1 MMGMSKGISSQLA
14 KTYIRKYSS
23 SSKELNK
30 NIKPNKNYSRNNSS
44 NIKKENIEL
53 IEVKSQANS
62 EDIYNSSSKNTL
74 RLFDINKLDNETSIN
89 NSNKNLIKSMN
100 QPLLYDTNLQIKNGN
115 EQNNILNS
123 NIRYIIEKYDENC
136 IDDSK
141 IEYIECLLEEQ
152 NKNFFY
158 FLLSIITLGIFAL
171 ILEIYPLLKVK
182 FSYLRTKIY
191 NASHFFIKCHDGKY
205 YIKKA
210 YEIKLPRL
218 NNNNLANLT
227 KLPVLSTQTKFFEFK
242 LHKYVFNP
250 EKNNFNSVT
259 FKISPNTNYEVISR
273 KMIGGL
279 SDEEINYQK
288 IFIYKNKFINN
299 VTSIKDMFE
308 VEFSNPFY
316 LVQLFCIIAFIIL
329 EYTLYCKILIISTII
344 ILIFTLY
351 ETQSHIY
358 FVNKL
363 VSYSVDV
370 NVRRKMKT
378 TNLNSD
384 NLVPGDIVILPE
396 NDFILPCDLLLMTGT
411 CIMNESFLSGESNPV
426 FKSHIPRNG
435 DKFNKN
441 DTKYILYSGTKIL
454 QSKNEAVGL
463 VIGVGFDTEK
473 GKLIR
478 NILFCEDKRELD
490 RKNKERLKIILYLLI
505 ICFIG
510 MLLPLKK
517 IIFSLEL
524 PKQKVLVLYL
534 ELITNLLPSAITISI
549 AIGIYVSFIR
559 LKKQEISCL
568 DRNKIDIAGN
578 VNTICFDK
586 TGTLTEDHVETYG
599 CRTVNCSKKVI
610 TFSKFIDDLEEM
622 SQKALDYYMD
632 DNMPKNKKEIL
643 EEVEGLK
650 YNLNGNNN
658 NTNNSNTNNNTT
670 NNTNNHTNNNNTNNT
685 NNTNNNNTNNNTNN
699 TNNNNNNFLK
709 LGQTHQQKNMRL
721 KLYFIEALATCNS
734 LTKINGNIIGET
746 IDLEMMKST
755 GWTFEENQGNLI
767 LGYYRPNEEMLKK
780 YSFKDNAQE
789 NNKSDEELANVS
801 SIYQLDL
808 VKRFDFV
815 SKFQRMSVLVKNR
828 KEDYFKVYCKGSA
841 EKIRDLCKP
850 ESIPSNYNRILNS
863 YSNQGL
869 RVFALAFKLL
879 KMHFLQSE
887 KLSRESVEHDLIF
900 LGFFIVKNKLRPR
913 TKRTI
918 DILTD
923 VEIST
928 LMSTG
933 DNVFTAASV
942 AKECHIVPDDQII
955 YHINVTPI
963 SGSQMYEL
971 TCNELIVDS
980 IEDDEDEEEEE
991 ESISEYTYQRK
1002 LTYRDITKLEV
1013 ESVSEDD
1020 LESESFSYE
1029 EENDVHRIFKT
1040 QKEIQLKSLKIP
1052 ENKIKE
1058 MKSNSCFAITGSTF
1072 KILYDLSQRYLTEI
1086 NDENKEYHDIF
1097 IKIISNT
1104 LVFARMQPEHKTLLI
1119 QCLKKQNKIVAMCGD
1134 GVNDVG
1140 ALRSADVGISLGADE
1155 SSASAHFMS
1164 TGQDIKCLLKLL
1176 CEGKACVSNF
1186 LACYK
1191 FMLVLCLIKFITCN
1205 FLFQINSILTN
1216 NQTILVDLLIIL
1228 PNSALISLTKPSTV
1242 LSEQRPLYVKANQIC
1257 ITLISHGAVMLV
1269 FQIIIYGL
1277 MINQNWYHKHD
1288 YYLNIFNEL
1297 KNNSTI
1303 NQTEV
1308 NNNNKAEERNA
1319 YDELKIPC
1327 CDNTIL
1333 FEYYYLQ
1340 CIITIIIFSL
1350 YTPFKKDLSE
1360 NKYLIF
1366 YLVGNALF
1374 AIYIIFINNSILYNF
1389 FGLIDIES
1397 QNFKFTLL
1405 VVAILNFFVSLYT
1418 EKNLLKYEEEKNE
1431 ETEVSI
1437 PNNNISKT

>member
-1 MMGMSKGISSQLA
+1 MIRIPKNLGSQMAQSYL
-14 KTYIRKYSS
+14 RKHSL

-30 NIKPNKNYSRNNSS
+30 TADNFKINSRNNS
-44 NIKKENIEL
+44 IIDKKENIEL

-62 EDIYNSSSKNTL
+62 DDNYSIRNSF
-74 RLFDINKLDNETSIN
+74 RLLDLNKTDNESFQS
-89 NSNKNLIKSMN
+89 NSNKNLKLPIS
-100 QPLLYDTNLQIKNGN
+100 QPLLYDIKN
-115 EQNNILNS
+115 NNNNNQYN
-123 NIRYIIEKYDENC
+123 NIRYIVDKYDENC
-136 IDDSK
+136 IVDSK

-158 FLLSIITLGIFAL
+158 FLLSIVTLGIFAL
-171 ILEIYPLLKVK
+171 FLEIYPLLKVK
-182 FSYLRTKIY
+182 FSYLRVNIF
-191 NASHFFIKCHDGKY
+191 NASHFFIKCYDGKY

-218 NNNNLANLT
+218 NNNNLINLT
-227 KLPVLSTQTKFFEFK
+227 KLPVISTHTKFFEFK

-250 EKNNFNSVT
+250 EKNNFVSVT
-259 FKISPNTNYEVISR
+259 FKISNNANYEIISR

-288 IFIYKNKFINN
+288 IYIYKNKFINN
-299 VTSIKDMFE
+299 ITSIKDIFDA
-308 VEFSNPFY
+308 EFSNPFY

-329 EYTLYCKILIISTII
+329 EYTLYCKILIFSTII
-344 ILIFTLY
+344 ILLFTLY

-363 VSYSVDV
+363 VDYSVNV
-370 NVRRKMKT
+370 NVRRKMKLI
-378 TNLNSD
+378 NMNSD
-384 NLVPGDIVILPE
+384 NLVPGDILILPE
-396 NDFILPCDLLLMTGT
+396 NDFILPCDVLLMTGA

-426 FKSHIPRNG
+426 FKSHIPKNG

-441 DTKYILYSGTKIL
+441 DQKYILYSGTKLL
-454 QSKNEAVGL
+454 QSKNEALGL

-478 NILFCEDKRELD
+478 NILFCEDKRELA
-490 RKNKERLKIILYLLI
+490 RKNKERLKIIVYLLI

-517 IIFSLEL
+517 IIFTLNIF
-524 PKQKVLVLYL
+524 KQNKLLLYL
-534 ELITNLLPSAITISI
+534 QLVTNLLPSAITISI
-549 AIGIYVSFIR
+549 SIGIYVSFIR
-559 LKKQEISCL
+559 LKHQEISCL

-599 CRTVNCSKKVI
+599 CRTVNFSKKMI
-610 TFSKFIDDLEEM
+610 SFGNFIDDVEEM
-622 SQKALDYYMD
+622 SQKTLEFYM
-632 DNMPKNKKEIL
+632 NNNLPNNKKQFTED
-643 EEVEGLK
+643 VEGLK
-650 YNLNGNNN
+650 NNINGNIGNKYNN
-658 NTNNSNTNNNTT
+658 L
-670 NNTNNHTNNNNTNNT
+670 
-685 NNTNNNNTNNNTNN
+685 
-699 TNNNNNNFLK
+699 FLK

-755 GWTFEENQGNLI
+755 GWTFEEVQGGFT
-767 LGYYRPNEEMLKK
+767 LGHYRPNEEKLKK
-780 YSFKDNAQE
+780 YSFKDNIS
-789 NNKSDEELANVS
+789 NNKSDEELSTIN

-808 VKRFDFV
+808 IKRFDFV
-815 SKFQRMSVLVKNR
+815 SKLQRMSVLVKNS

-841 EKIRDLCKP
+841 EKIRELCKP
-850 ESIPSNYNRILNS
+850 ESIPSNYNRVMNS

-869 RVFALAFKLL
+869 RVFALSFKLL
-879 KMHFLQSE
+879 KMHYLQSE

-923 VEIST
+923 VEITT

-963 SGSQMYEL
+963 SGSQIYEL
-971 TCNELIVDS
+971 TFNELIVDS
-980 IEDDEDEEEEE
+980 IEDDENEEEEE
-991 ESISEYTYQRK
+991 ESESEFTNLRRI
-1002 LTYRDITKLEV
+1002 TNRDISKLEV

-1072 KILYDLSQRYLTEI
+1072 KILYDLSQRYLKEV

-1140 ALRSADVGISLGADE
+1140 ALRSADVGISLGADQ

-1191 FMLVLCLIKFITCN
+1191 FMLVLCLIKFISCI

-1216 NQTILVDLLIIL
+1216 NQTILVDLFIIL
-1228 PNSALISLTKPSTV
+1228 PNSVLISLTKPSTV

-1257 ITLISHGAVMLV
+1257 ITLVSHGAIMLI
-1269 FQIIIYGL
+1269 FQIIVYGL
-1277 MINQNWYHKHD
+1277 MINQNWYHNHD
-1288 YYLNIFNEL
+1288 YYLNIYISS
-1297 KNNSTI
+1297 KNNG
-1303 NQTEV
+1303 NQTEF
-1308 NNNNKAEERNA
+1308 NDNIKKEERNI
-1319 YDELKIPC
+1319 YEELKIPC
-1327 CDNTIL
+1327 LDNTIL
-1333 FEYYYLQ
+1333 FAYYYLQ

-1366 YLVGNALF
+1366 YLVVNALF
-1374 AIYIIFINNSILYNF
+1374 AIYIIFIHNSYIYDF
-1389 FGLIDIES
+1389 FGLIDIEN

-1405 VVAILNFFVSLYT
+1405 VVAIINFFVSIYT
-1418 EKNLLKYEEEKNE
+1418 EKNLLKYEEEKNDE
-1431 ETEVSI
+1431 NFVNIQNNSI
-1437 PNNNISKT
+1437 RIQS

>member
-14 KTYIRKYSS
+14 KTYIRKYSA

-30 NIKPNKNYSRNNSS
+30 NIKPNINNSRNNSIS
-44 NIKKENIEL
+44 FKKDNIEL

-62 EDIYNSSSKNTL
+62 EDNYNYTSKNAL
-74 RLFDINKLDNETSIN
+74 RLLDINKLDNENSLN
-89 NSNKNLIKSMN
+89 NSNKNLIKQMN
-100 QPLLYDTNLQIKNGN
+100 QPLLYDTTIQINNGN
-115 EQNNILNS
+115 EQNDKNS

-171 ILEIYPLLKVK
+171 ILEIYPILKVK
-182 FSYLRTKIY
+182 FSYLRTRIY

-259 FKISPNTNYEVISR
+259 FKISPYTNYEVISR

-378 TNLNSD
+378 INLNSD

-426 FKSHIPRNG
+426 FKSHIPKNG

-478 NILFCEDKRELD
+478 NILFCEDKRELA
-490 RKNKERLKIILYLLI
+490 RKNKERLKIIIYLLI

-510 MLLPLKK
+510 IFLPLKK
-517 IIFSLEL
+517 IFSLKL
-524 PKQKVLVLYL
+524 PKQKILLLYL

-610 TFSKFIDDLEEM
+610 TFGIFIDDLEEM
-622 SQKALDYYMD
+622 SQKTLDYYM
-632 DNMPKNKKEIL
+632 NNNTSKNKKEFV

-658 NTNNSNTNNNTT
+658 N
-670 NNTNNHTNNNNTNNT
+670 
-685 NNTNNNNTNNNTNN
+685 
-699 TNNNNNNFLK
+699 NNNNNNNYFLK

-755 GWTFEENQGNLI
+755 GWTFEEHQGDLV

-780 YSFKDNAQE
+780 YSFKNKAQE
-789 NNKSDEELANVS
+789 NNKSDEELTNDNSV
-801 SIYQLDL
+801 YQLDL
-808 VKRFDFV
+808 VKRFDFI
-815 SKFQRMSVLVKNR
+815 SKLQRMSVLVKNR
-828 KEDYFKVYCKGSA
+828 KEDYFKVYCKGSP

-850 ESIPSNYNRILNS
+850 ESIPSNYNRVLNS

-869 RVFALAFKLL
+869 RVFALSFKLL

-928 LMSTG
+928 LISTG
-933 DNVFTAASV
+933 DNIFTAASV

-955 YHINVTPI
+955 YQINVTPI
-963 SGSQMYEL
+963 SGSQIYEL

-980 IEDDEDEEEEE
+980 IEDDENEEEEE
-991 ESISEYTYQRK
+991 ESISEFTYQRK
-1002 LTYRDITKLEV
+1002 LSYRDITKLEV

-1072 KILYDLSQRYLTEI
+1072 KILYDLSQRYLKEI

-1191 FMLVLCLIKFITCN
+1191 FMLVLCLIKFISCN

-1257 ITLISHGAVMLV
+1257 ITLISHGVVMLV
-1269 FQIIIYGL
+1269 FQIIVYGL

-1297 KNNSTI
+1297 NNNSTI

-1308 NNNNKAEERNA
+1308 NNNNQTEERNA

-1374 AIYIIFINNSILYNF
+1374 AIYIIFINNSIIYNF

-1418 EKNLLKYEEEKNE
+1418 EKTLLKYEEEKNE

-1437 PNNNISKT
+1437 PNNNMSKT

>member
-1 MMGMSKGISSQLA
+1 MMRLSKSLGSQMA
-14 KTYIRKYSS
+14 KSYLRKHSL
-23 SSKELNK
+23 SSKELHK
-30 NIKPNKNYSRNNSS
+30 NNIPNFSSSRNNSINS
-44 NIKKENIEL
+44 IINKKEKDNIEMV
-53 IEVKSQANS
+53 EVKSQANS
-62 EDIYNSSSKNTL
+62 DDNYTRSVSTKFL
-74 RLFDINKLDNETSIN
+74 DLNKLDSENSTN
-89 NSNKNLIKSMN
+89 NSNNNLIKPIT
-100 QPLLYDTNLQIKNGN
+100 QPLLYETSLQVINSNNKDDN
-115 EQNNILNS
+115 ENS

-141 IEYIECLLEEQ
+141 IEYVECLLEEQ

-158 FLLSIITLGIFAL
+158 FSLSIVTLGIFAL
-171 ILEIYPLLKVK
+171 ILEIYPLLKAK
-182 FSYLRTKIY
+182 FSYLRTNIY
-191 NASHFFIKCHDGKY
+191 NASHFFIKCFDGKY

-218 NNNNLANLT
+218 NNNNLTNLT
-227 KLPVLSTQTKFFEFK
+227 KLPVISTRTKFFEFK
-242 LHKYVFNP
+242 LHKYAFNP
-250 EKNNFNSVT
+250 DKNKFVSIT
-259 FKISPNTNYEVISR
+259 FKISSNTNYEVISR

-279 SDEEINYQK
+279 SEEEIRYQK
-288 IFIYKNKFINN
+288 IYIYKNKFINN

-308 VEFSNPFY
+308 IEFSNPFY

-329 EYTLYCKILIISTII
+329 EYTLYCEILIFSTII
-344 ILIFTLY
+344 ILLFTLY

-370 NVRRKMKT
+370 NVRRKVKT
-378 TNLNSD
+378 SVMNSD
-384 NLVPGDIVILPE
+384 NLVPGDILILPE
-396 NDFILPCDLLLMTGT
+396 NDFILPCDVLLMTGT

-426 FKSHIPRNG
+426 FKSHIPKNG

-441 DTKYILYSGTKIL
+441 DQKYILYSGTKIL

-478 NILFCEDKRELD
+478 NLLFCEDKRELA

-505 ICFIG
+505 ICCIG
-510 MLLPLKK
+510 MLFPLRKLFT
-517 IIFSLEL
+517 IDL
-524 PKQKVLVLYL
+524 PKQKILVLVLS
-534 ELITNLLPSAITISI
+534 LITNLLPSAITISM

-559 LKKQEISCL
+559 LKNQEISCL

-578 VNTICFDK
+578 VDTICFDK
-586 TGTLTEDHVETYG
+586 TGTLTEDHLETYG
-599 CRTVNCSKKVI
+599 CRTVNYSKKGLGFGNFV
-610 TFSKFIDDLEEM
+610 DDLEEM
-622 SQKALDYYMD
+622 SQKTLDFYM
-632 DNMPKNKKEIL
+632 NENNSTKNKKQIL
-643 EEVEGLK
+643 EDIDGLK
-650 YNLNGNNN
+650 NNYNG
-658 NTNNSNTNNNTT
+658 
-670 NNTNNHTNNNNTNNT
+670 
-685 NNTNNNNTNNNTNN
+685 
-699 TNNNNNNFLK
+699 TNNNNNYFLQ
-709 LGQTHQQKNMRL
+709 LGQTHQQKNMKL

-734 LTKINGNIIGET
+734 LTKINGNLIGET
-746 IDLEMMKST
+746 IDLEMMTST
-755 GWTFEENQGNLI
+755 GWIFEECQGAFT
-767 LGYYRPNEEMLKK
+767 LGYYRPNEELLKK
-780 YSFKDNAQE
+780 YSFKKEGNQG
-789 NNKSDEELANVS
+789 NNKSDEELELS
-801 SIYQLDL
+801 TLESPYQLDL
-808 VKRFDFV
+808 IKRFDFV
-815 SKFQRMSVLVKNR
+815 SKLQRMSVLVKNS
-828 KEDYFKVYCKGSA
+828 KENYFKVYCKGSA
-841 EKIRDLCKP
+841 EKMRELCRP
-850 ESIPSNYNRILNS
+850 ETLPSNYNRIMNS

-869 RVFALAFKLL
+869 RVFAISFKLL
-879 KMHFLQSE
+879 KMHYLQSE

-913 TKRTI
+913 TKKTI

-971 TCNELIVDS
+971 TCNELIVDA
-980 IEDDEDEEEEE
+980 IEDDEEEEE
-991 ESISEYTYQRK
+991 EESENEFTYLRK
-1002 LTYRDITKLEV
+1002 ITNRDISKLEV
-1013 ESVSEDD
+1013 ENVCEDD
-1020 LESESFSYE
+1020 LESESYSYE

-1072 KILYDLSQRYLTEI
+1072 KILYDLSQRYLIEI

-1134 GVNDVG
+1134 GANDVG
-1140 ALRSADVGISLGADE
+1140 ALRSADVGISLGADQ

-1191 FMLVLCLIKFITCN
+1191 FMLVLCLIKFISSN

-1216 NQTILVDLLIIL
+1216 NQTILVDLLIML
-1228 PNSALISLTKPSTV
+1228 PNTILISLTAPSTV

-1257 ITLISHGAVMLV
+1257 ITLISHGLIMLI
-1269 FQIIIYGL
+1269 FQIIVYGF

-1288 YYLNIFNEL
+1288 YYLDLFNGL
-1297 KNNSTI
+1297 QKSSTGNNTDIKNNI
-1303 NQTEV
+1303 NLG
-1308 NNNNKAEERNA
+1308 EERNI
-1319 YDELKIPC
+1319 YEELKIPC

-1333 FEYYYLQ
+1333 FIYYYLQ
-1340 CIITIIIFSL
+1340 SIITIIIFSL

-1360 NKYLIF
+1360 NKYHIF
-1366 YLVGNALF
+1366 YLIANASF
-1374 AIYIIFINNSILYNF
+1374 AIYIIFVNNPIIYNF
-1389 FGLIDIES
+1389 FGLIEIES
-1397 QNFKFTLL
+1397 PNFKFALL
-1405 VVAILNFFVSLYT
+1405 VISVINFFVSLYM
-1418 EKNLLKYEEEKNE
+1418 EKILLKYEEEKNDENE
-1431 ETEVSI
+1431 ESV
-1437 PNNNISKT
+1437 PNKL

>member
-1 MMGMSKGISSQLA
+1 MMRLSKSLGSQMA
-14 KTYIRKYSS
+14 KSYLRKHSL
-23 SSKELNK
+23 SSKELHK
-30 NIKPNKNYSRNNSS
+30 NNIPNLSSSRNNSIYS
-44 NIKKENIEL
+44 IINKKEKDNIEMV
-53 IEVKSQANS
+53 EVKSQANS
-62 EDIYNSSSKNTL
+62 DDNYTRSVSTKL
-74 RLFDINKLDNETSIN
+74 LDLNKLDSENSTN
-89 NSNKNLIKSMN
+89 NSNNNLIKPIT
-100 QPLLYDTNLQIKNGN
+100 QPLLYETSLQVINSNNKDDNG
-115 EQNNILNS
+115 NS

-141 IEYIECLLEEQ
+141 IEYVECLLEEQ

-158 FLLSIITLGIFAL
+158 FSLSIVTLGIFAL
-171 ILEIYPLLKVK
+171 ILEIYPLLKAK
-182 FSYLRTKIY
+182 FSYLRTNIY
-191 NASHFFIKCHDGKY
+191 NASHFFIKCFDGKY

-218 NNNNLANLT
+218 NNNNLTNLT
-227 KLPVLSTQTKFFEFK
+227 KLPVISKRTKFFEFK
-242 LHKYVFNP
+242 LHKYAFNP
-250 EKNNFNSVT
+250 DKNKFVSIT
-259 FKISPNTNYEVISR
+259 FKISSNTNYEVISR

-279 SDEEINYQK
+279 SEEEIRYQK
-288 IFIYKNKFINN
+288 IYIYKNTFINN

-308 VEFSNPFY
+308 IEFSNPFY

-329 EYTLYCKILIISTII
+329 EYTLYCEILIFSTII
-344 ILIFTLY
+344 ILLFTLY

-370 NVRRKMKT
+370 NVRRKVKT
-378 TNLNSD
+378 SVMNSD
-384 NLVPGDIVILPE
+384 NLVPGDILILPE
-396 NDFILPCDLLLMTGT
+396 NDFILPCDVLLMTGT

-426 FKSHIPRNG
+426 FKSHIPKNG

-441 DTKYILYSGTKIL
+441 DQKYILYAGTKIL

-478 NILFCEDKRELD
+478 NLLFCEDKRELA

-505 ICFIG
+505 ICCIG
-510 MLLPLKK
+510 MLFPLRKLFT
-517 IIFSLEL
+517 IDL
-524 PKQKVLVLYL
+524 PKQKILVLVLS
-534 ELITNLLPSAITISI
+534 LITNLLPSAITISM

-559 LKKQEISCL
+559 LKNQEISCL

-578 VNTICFDK
+578 VDTICFDK
-586 TGTLTEDHVETYG
+586 TGTLTEDHLETYG
-599 CRTVNCSKKVI
+599 CRTVNYSKKGLGFGNFV
-610 TFSKFIDDLEEM
+610 DDLEEM
-622 SQKALDYYMD
+622 SQKTLDFYM
-632 DNMPKNKKEIL
+632 NENNSTKNKKQIL
-643 EEVEGLK
+643 EDIDGLK
-650 YNLNGNNN
+650 NNYNG
-658 NTNNSNTNNNTT
+658 
-670 NNTNNHTNNNNTNNT
+670 
-685 NNTNNNNTNNNTNN
+685 
-699 TNNNNNNFLK
+699 TNNNNNNLFLQ
-709 LGQTHQQKNMRL
+709 LGQTHQQKNMKL

-734 LTKINGNIIGET
+734 LTKINGNLIGET
-746 IDLEMMKST
+746 IDLEMMTST
-755 GWTFEENQGNLI
+755 GWIFEECQGAFT
-767 LGYYRPNEEMLKK
+767 LGYYRPNEELLKK
-780 YSFKDNAQE
+780 YSFKKEGNQG
-789 NNKSDEELANVS
+789 NNKSDEELELS
-801 SIYQLDL
+801 TLESPYQLDL
-808 VKRFDFV
+808 IKRFDFV
-815 SKFQRMSVLVKNR
+815 SKLQRMSVLVKNS
-828 KEDYFKVYCKGSA
+828 KENYFKVYCKGSA
-841 EKIRDLCKP
+841 EKIRELCRP
-850 ESIPSNYNRILNS
+850 ETLPSNYNRIMNS

-869 RVFALAFKLL
+869 RVFAISFKLL
-879 KMHFLQSE
+879 KMHYLQSE

-913 TKRTI
+913 TKKTI

-971 TCNELIVDS
+971 TCNELIVDA
-980 IEDDEDEEEEE
+980 IEDDEEEEE
-991 ESISEYTYQRK
+991 EESENEFTYLRKISN
-1002 LTYRDITKLEV
+1002 RDISKLEV

-1020 LESESFSYE
+1020 LESESYSYE

-1072 KILYDLSQRYLTEI
+1072 KILYDLSQRYLIEI

-1134 GVNDVG
+1134 GANDVG
-1140 ALRSADVGISLGADE
+1140 ALRSADVGISLGADQ

-1191 FMLVLCLIKFITCN
+1191 FMLVLCLIKFISSN

-1216 NQTILVDLLIIL
+1216 NQTILVDLLIML
-1228 PNSALISLTKPSTV
+1228 PNTILISLTAPSTV

-1257 ITLISHGAVMLV
+1257 ITLISHGLIMLI
-1269 FQIIIYGL
+1269 FQIIVYGF

-1288 YYLNIFNEL
+1288 YYLDLFNGL
-1297 KNNSTI
+1297 QKSSTGNNTDIKNNI
-1303 NQTEV
+1303 NLG
-1308 NNNNKAEERNA
+1308 EERNI
-1319 YDELKIPC
+1319 YEELKIPC

-1333 FEYYYLQ
+1333 FIYYYLQ

-1360 NKYLIF
+1360 NKYHIF
-1366 YLVGNALF
+1366 YLIANALF
-1374 AIYIIFINNSILYNF
+1374 AIYIIFVNNPIIYNF
-1389 FGLIDIES
+1389 FGLIEIES
-1397 QNFKFTLL
+1397 PNFKFALL
-1405 VVAILNFFVSLYT
+1405 VISVINFFVSLYM
-1418 EKNLLKYEEEKNE
+1418 EKILLKYEEEKNDENE
-1431 ETEVSI
+1431 ESV
-1437 PNNNISKT
+1437 PNKL

>member
-1 MMGMSKGISSQLA
+1 MMRMSKNLGSQMA
-14 KTYIRKYSS
+14 QSYIRKHSS
-23 SSKELNK
+23 SSKDLNK
-30 NIKPNKNYSRNNSS
+30 MNDKFQINSRNNSL
-44 NIKKENIEL
+44 IDKKENIEL

-62 EDIYNSSSKNTL
+62 EDNNYYSARNSMKL
-74 RLFDINKLDNETSIN
+74 LDISRFEIESTNS
-89 NSNKNLIKSMN
+89 NSNKNLKQIS
-100 QPLLYDTNLQIKNGN
+100 QPLLSEMKNTNY
-115 EQNNILNS
+115 QNNNLNS
-123 NIRYIIEKYDENC
+123 NMKYIVDKYDENC

-171 ILEIYPLLKVK
+171 FLEIYPLLKVK
-182 FSYLRTKIY
+182 FSYLRVSIY
-191 NASHFFIKCHDGKY
+191 NASHFFVKCYDGKY

-218 NNNNLANLT
+218 TNNNLANLT
-227 KLPVLSTQTKFFEFK
+227 KLPVLCTQTKFFEFK

-250 EKNNFNSVT
+250 EKNNFSSVT
-259 FKISPNTNYEVISR
+259 FKISNNANYEVISR

-279 SDEEINYQK
+279 SEEEINYQK
-288 IFIYKNKFINN
+288 IYIYKNKFINN
-299 VTSIKDMFE
+299 ITSIKDIFDS
-308 VEFSNPFY
+308 EFSNPFY
-316 LVQLFCIIAFIIL
+316 LVQFFCIIAFIIL

-344 ILIFTLY
+344 ILLFTIY

-363 VSYSVDV
+363 VAYSVNV

-378 TNLNSD
+378 INMNSD
-384 NLVPGDIVILPE
+384 NLVPGDILILPE
-396 NDFILPCDLLLMTGT
+396 NDFILPCDVLLMTGT

-426 FKSHIPRNG
+426 FKSHIPKNG

-441 DTKYILYSGTKIL
+441 DQKYILYSGTKIL
-454 QSKNEAVGL
+454 QAKNDALGL

-478 NILFCEDKRELD
+478 NILFCEDKRELAI
-490 RKNKERLKIILYLLI
+490 KNKERLKIIIYLLI
-505 ICFIG
+505 ICSVGI
-510 MLLPLKK
+510 LVPLKK
-517 IIFSLEL
+517 IFILKLSS
-524 PKQKVLVLYL
+524 QKILLLYL
-534 ELITNLLPSAITISI
+534 KLITNLLPSAITISI
-549 AIGIYVSFIR
+549 SIGIYVSFIR
-559 LKKQEISCL
+559 LKHQEISCL

-599 CRTVNCSKKVI
+599 CRIVNCSKKVI
-610 TFSKFIDDLEEM
+610 TFGNFIDDLEEM
-622 SQKALDYYMD
+622 SQKTLEFYM
-632 DNMPKNKKEIL
+632 NNNFPKNKKKL
-643 EEVEGLK
+643 DEELEGLK
-650 YNLNGNNN
+650 HNFNG
-658 NTNNSNTNNNTT
+658 
-670 NNTNNHTNNNNTNNT
+670 
-685 NNTNNNNTNNNTNN
+685 
-699 TNNNNNNFLK
+699 NNNNNFLK
-709 LGQTHQQKNMRL
+709 LGQTHLQKNMRL

-755 GWTFEENQGNLI
+755 GWTFEECQGGFT
-767 LGYYRPNEEMLKK
+767 LGNYRPNEELLKK
-780 YSFKDNAQE
+780 YSFKE
-789 NNKSDEELANVS
+789 NNNSNEKSDDDLSTIN

-808 VKRFDFV
+808 IKRFDFV
-815 SKFQRMSVLVKNR
+815 SKLQRMSVLVKNA

-841 EKIRDLCKP
+841 EKIKELCKP
-850 ESIPSNYNRILNS
+850 ETIPSNYNRVMNS

-869 RVFALAFKLL
+869 RVFALSFKLL
-879 KMHFLQSE
+879 KMHYLQSE

-923 VEIST
+923 VEIPT
-928 LMSTG
+928 LISTG

-963 SGSQMYEL
+963 SGSEIYEL

-991 ESISEYTYQRK
+991 ESENEFTYLRK
-1002 LTYRDITKLEV
+1002 ITNRDISKLEV
-1013 ESVSEDD
+1013 ESVDEDY
-1020 LESESFSYE
+1020 LESESYSYE
-1029 EENDVHRIFKT
+1029 EENDIHRIFKT

-1072 KILYDLSQRYLTEI
+1072 KILYDLSQRYLKEI

-1140 ALRSADVGISLGADE
+1140 ALRSADVGISLGADQ

-1164 TGQDIKCLLKLL
+1164 AGQDIKCLLKLL
-1176 CEGKACVSNF
+1176 AEGKACVSNF

-1191 FMLVLCLIKFITCN
+1191 FMLVLCLIKFISCI
-1205 FLFQINSILTN
+1205 FLFLINSILNN
-1216 NQTILVDLLIIL
+1216 NQTILVDLFIIL
-1228 PNSALISLTKPSTV
+1228 PNSVLISLTKPSTV
-1242 LSEQRPLYVKANQIC
+1242 LSEQRPLYVRANQIC
-1257 ITLISHGAVMLV
+1257 ITLIAHGTIMLV
-1269 FQIIIYGL
+1269 FQIIVYVL
-1277 MINQNWYHKHD
+1277 MINQNWYHNHD
-1288 YYLNIFNEL
+1288 YYMNLFYNS
-1297 KNNSTI
+1297 KNNGTIYNETELNKNIQI
-1303 NQTEV
+1303 NQ
-1308 NNNNKAEERNA
+1308 ERNI

-1327 CDNTIL
+1327 LDNTIL
-1333 FEYYYLQ
+1333 FDYYYLQ

-1360 NKYLIF
+1360 NKYHIF

-1374 AIYIIFINNSILYNF
+1374 AIYIIFIHNSFIYNF
-1389 FGLIDIES
+1389 FGLIDIEN

-1405 VVAILNFFVSLYT
+1405 VVAIINFFISLYI
-1418 EKNLLKYEEEKNE
+1418 EKELLKYEEEKSDENE
-1431 ETEVSI
+1431 TSI
-1437 PNNNISKT
+1437 PTKSLINIKS

>member
-1 MMGMSKGISSQLA
+1 MMRLSKSLGSQMA
-14 KTYIRKYSS
+14 KSYLRKHSL
-23 SSKELNK
+23 SSKELHK
-30 NIKPNKNYSRNNSS
+30 NNIPNLSSSRNNSINS
-44 NIKKENIEL
+44 IINKKEKDNIEMV
-53 IEVKSQANS
+53 EVKSQANS
-62 EDIYNSSSKNTL
+62 DDNYTRSVSTKFL
-74 RLFDINKLDNETSIN
+74 DLNKLDSENSTN
-89 NSNKNLIKSMN
+89 NSNNNLIKPIT
-100 QPLLYDTNLQIKNGN
+100 QPLLYETSLQVINSNNKDDN
-115 EQNNILNS
+115 ENS

-141 IEYIECLLEEQ
+141 IEYVECLLEEQ

-158 FLLSIITLGIFAL
+158 FSLSIVTLGIFAL
-171 ILEIYPLLKVK
+171 ILEIYPLLKAK
-182 FSYLRTKIY
+182 FSYLRTNIY
-191 NASHFFIKCHDGKY
+191 NASHFFIKCFDGKY

-218 NNNNLANLT
+218 NNNNLTNLT
-227 KLPVLSTQTKFFEFK
+227 KLPVISKRTKFFEFK
-242 LHKYVFNP
+242 LHKYAFNP
-250 EKNNFNSVT
+250 DKNKFVSIT
-259 FKISPNTNYEVISR
+259 FKISSNTNYEVISR

-279 SDEEINYQK
+279 TEEEIRYQK
-288 IFIYKNKFINN
+288 IYIYKNKFINN

-308 VEFSNPFY
+308 IEFSNPFY

-329 EYTLYCKILIISTII
+329 EYTLYCEILIFSTII
-344 ILIFTLY
+344 ILLFTLY

-370 NVRRKMKT
+370 NVRRKVKT
-378 TNLNSD
+378 SVMNSD
-384 NLVPGDIVILPE
+384 NLVPGDILILPE
-396 NDFILPCDLLLMTGT
+396 NDFILPCDVLLMTGT

-426 FKSHIPRNG
+426 FKSHIPKNG

-441 DTKYILYSGTKIL
+441 DQKYILYSGTKIL

-478 NILFCEDKRELD
+478 NLLFCEDKRELA

-505 ICFIG
+505 ICCIG
-510 MLLPLKK
+510 MLFPLRKLFT
-517 IIFSLEL
+517 IDL
-524 PKQKVLVLYL
+524 PKQKILVLVLS
-534 ELITNLLPSAITISI
+534 LITNLLPSAITISM

-559 LKKQEISCL
+559 LKNQEISCL

-578 VNTICFDK
+578 VDTICFDK
-586 TGTLTEDHVETYG
+586 TGTLTEDHLETYG
-599 CRTVNCSKKVI
+599 CRTVNYSKKGLGFGNFV
-610 TFSKFIDDLEEM
+610 DDLEEM
-622 SQKALDYYMD
+622 SQKTLDFYM
-632 DNMPKNKKEIL
+632 NENNSTKNKKQIL
-643 EEVEGLK
+643 EDIDGLK
-650 YNLNGNNN
+650 NNYNG
-658 NTNNSNTNNNTT
+658 
-670 NNTNNHTNNNNTNNT
+670 
-685 NNTNNNNTNNNTNN
+685 
-699 TNNNNNNFLK
+699 TNNNNNNLFLQ
-709 LGQTHQQKNMRL
+709 LGQTHQQKNMKL

-734 LTKINGNIIGET
+734 LTKINGNLIGET
-746 IDLEMMKST
+746 IDLEMMTST
-755 GWTFEENQGNLI
+755 GWIFEECQGAFT
-767 LGYYRPNEEMLKK
+767 LGYYRPNEELLKK
-780 YSFKDNAQE
+780 YSFKKEGNQG
-789 NNKSDEELANVS
+789 NNKSDEELELS
-801 SIYQLDL
+801 TLESPYQLDL
-808 VKRFDFV
+808 IKRFDFV
-815 SKFQRMSVLVKNR
+815 SKLQRMSVLVKNS
-828 KEDYFKVYCKGSA
+828 KENYFKVYCKGSA
-841 EKIRDLCKP
+841 EKMRELCRP
-850 ESIPSNYNRILNS
+850 ETLPSNYNRIMNS

-869 RVFALAFKLL
+869 RVFAISFKLL
-879 KMHFLQSE
+879 KMHYLQSE
-887 KLSRESVEHDLIF
+887 KLSRESVEHDLVF

-913 TKRTI
+913 TKKTI

-971 TCNELIVDS
+971 TCNELIGDA
-980 IEDDEDEEEEE
+980 IEDDEEEEE
-991 ESISEYTYQRK
+991 EESENEFTYLRK
-1002 LTYRDITKLEV
+1002 ITNRDISKLEV
-1013 ESVSEDD
+1013 ESVNEDD
-1020 LESESFSYE
+1020 LESESYSYE

-1072 KILYDLSQRYLTEI
+1072 KILYDLSQRYLIEI

-1134 GVNDVG
+1134 GANDVG
-1140 ALRSADVGISLGADE
+1140 ALRSADVGISLGADQ

-1191 FMLVLCLIKFITCN
+1191 FMLVLCLIKFISSN

-1216 NQTILVDLLIIL
+1216 NQTILVDLLIML
-1228 PNSALISLTKPSTV
+1228 PNTILISLTAPSTV

-1257 ITLISHGAVMLV
+1257 ITLISHGLIMLI
-1269 FQIIIYGL
+1269 FQIIVYGF

-1288 YYLNIFNEL
+1288 YYLDLFNGL
-1297 KNNSTI
+1297 QKSSTGNNTDIKNNI
-1303 NQTEV
+1303 NLG
-1308 NNNNKAEERNA
+1308 EERNI
-1319 YDELKIPC
+1319 YEELKIPC

-1333 FEYYYLQ
+1333 FIYYYLQ

-1360 NKYLIF
+1360 NKYHIF
-1366 YLVGNALF
+1366 YLIANASF
-1374 AIYIIFINNSILYNF
+1374 AIYIIFVNNPIIYNF
-1389 FGLIDIES
+1389 FGLIEIES
-1397 QNFKFTLL
+1397 PNFKFALL
-1405 VVAILNFFVSLYT
+1405 VISVINFFVSLYM
-1418 EKNLLKYEEEKNE
+1418 EKILLKYEEEKNDENE
-1431 ETEVSI
+1431 ESV
-1437 PNNNISKT
+1437 PNKL

>member
-14 KTYIRKYSS
+14 KTYIRKYSA

-30 NIKPNKNYSRNNSS
+30 NIKPNINNSRNNSIS
-44 NIKKENIEL
+44 FKKDNIEL

-62 EDIYNSSSKNTL
+62 EDNYNYTSKNAL
-74 RLFDINKLDNETSIN
+74 RLLDINKLDNENSLN
-89 NSNKNLIKSMN
+89 NSNKNLIKQMN
-100 QPLLYDTNLQIKNGN
+100 QPLLYDTTIQINNGN
-115 EQNNILNS
+115 EQNDKNS

-171 ILEIYPLLKVK
+171 ILEIYPILKVK
-182 FSYLRTKIY
+182 FSYLRTRIY

-378 TNLNSD
+378 INLNSD

-426 FKSHIPRNG
+426 FKSHIPKNG

-478 NILFCEDKRELD
+478 NILFCEDKRELA
-490 RKNKERLKIILYLLI
+490 RKNKERLKIIIYLLI

-510 MLLPLKK
+510 IFLPLKK
-517 IIFSLEL
+517 IFSLKL
-524 PKQKVLVLYL
+524 PKQKILLLYL

-610 TFSKFIDDLEEM
+610 TFGIFIDDLEEM
-622 SQKALDYYMD
+622 SQKTLDYYM
-632 DNMPKNKKEIL
+632 NNNTSKNKKEFV

-658 NTNNSNTNNNTT
+658 N
-670 NNTNNHTNNNNTNNT
+670 
-685 NNTNNNNTNNNTNN
+685 
-699 TNNNNNNFLK
+699 NNNNNNNYFLK

-755 GWTFEENQGNLI
+755 GWTFEEHQGDLV

-780 YSFKDNAQE
+780 YSFKNKAQE
-789 NNKSDEELANVS
+789 NNKSDEELTNDNSV
-801 SIYQLDL
+801 YQLDL
-808 VKRFDFV
+808 VKRFDFI
-815 SKFQRMSVLVKNR
+815 SKLQRMSVLVKNR
-828 KEDYFKVYCKGSA
+828 KEDYFKVYCKGSP

-850 ESIPSNYNRILNS
+850 ESIPSNYNRVLNS

-869 RVFALAFKLL
+869 RVFALSFKLL

-928 LMSTG
+928 LISTG
-933 DNVFTAASV
+933 DNIFTAASV

-955 YHINVTPI
+955 YQINVTPI
-963 SGSQMYEL
+963 SGSQIYEL

-980 IEDDEDEEEEE
+980 IEDDENEEEEE
-991 ESISEYTYQRK
+991 ESISEFTYQRK
-1002 LTYRDITKLEV
+1002 LSYRDITKLEV

-1072 KILYDLSQRYLTEI
+1072 KILYDLSQRYLKEI

-1191 FMLVLCLIKFITCN
+1191 FMLVLCLIKFISCN

-1257 ITLISHGAVMLV
+1257 ITLISHGVVMLV
-1269 FQIIIYGL
+1269 FQIIVYGL

-1297 KNNSTI
+1297 NNNSTI

-1308 NNNNKAEERNA
+1308 NNNNQTEERNA

-1374 AIYIIFINNSILYNF
+1374 AIYIIFINNSIIYNF

-1418 EKNLLKYEEEKNE
+1418 EKTLLKYEEEKNE

-1437 PNNNISKT
+1437 PNNNMSKT

>member
-1 MMGMSKGISSQLA
+1 MIRASKTIGSQMA
-14 KTYIRKYSS
+14 KLYIKRYSS

-30 NIKPNKNYSRNNSS
+30 NIIHKLNESRNNSS
-44 NIKKENIEL
+44 LTKKENIEL
-53 IEVKSQANS
+53 IEVRSQANS
-62 EDIYNSSSKNTL
+62 EDYNSMQKSLSGLELNKLENETSKNSSST
-74 RLFDINKLDNETSIN
+74 
-89 NSNKNLIKSMN
+89 NLIKSMN
-100 QPLLYDTNLQIKNGN
+100 QPLLYDSSLQIININQN
-115 EQNNILNS
+115 ETSNS
-123 NIRYIIEKYDENC
+123 NIRYTVEKYDENC

-158 FLLSIITLGIFAL
+158 FLFSIITLGIFAL
-171 ILEIYPLLKVK
+171 ILEIYPILKVK
-182 FSYLRTKIY
+182 FSYLRVQIF
-191 NASHFFIKCHDGKY
+191 NASHFFIKCYDGKY

-210 YEIKLPRL
+210 YELKLPRL
-218 NNNNLANLT
+218 NNNNLFNLT
-227 KLPVLSTQTKFFEFK
+227 KLPVICLQTKFFEFK
-242 LHKYVFNP
+242 LHKYVFDP
-250 EKNNFNSVT
+250 DKKKFISVT
-259 FKISPNTNYEVISR
+259 FKISNNANYEMISR
-273 KMIGGL
+273 KMISGL
-279 SDEEINYQK
+279 SEEEINYQK

-329 EYTLYCKILIISTII
+329 QYTLYCKILIFSTII
-344 ILIFTLY
+344 ILLFTLY

-363 VSYSVDV
+363 VAYSVNV
-370 NVRRKMKT
+370 NVRRKMQT
-378 TNLNSD
+378 ININSD
-384 NLVPGDIVILPE
+384 NLVPGDILILPE
-396 NDFILPCDLLLMTGT
+396 NDFILPCDVLLMTGT
-411 CIMNESFLSGESNPV
+411 CIMNESFLSGESNPI
-426 FKSHIPRNG
+426 FKSHIPKNG
-435 DKFNKN
+435 EKFNKN
-441 DTKYILYSGTKIL
+441 DQKYILYSGTKIL
-454 QSKNEAVGL
+454 QSRNEAVGL

-490 RKNKERLKIILYLLI
+490 RKNKERRKIILHLLI
-505 ICFIG
+505 ICFLGI
-510 MLLPLKK
+510 LLPLKK
-517 IIFSLEL
+517 ILFSLKL
-524 PKQKVLVLYL
+524 PKEKILLLHL
-534 ELITNLLPSAITISI
+534 ELITNLLPSAITISM

-578 VNTICFDK
+578 VDTICFDK
-586 TGTLTEDHVETYG
+586 TGTLTEDHLETYG
-599 CRTVNCSKKVI
+599 CRTVNFSKKAISFGNFV
-610 TFSKFIDDLEEM
+610 DDLEDTCQKTLDFYM
-622 SQKALDYYMD
+622 NNLSQ
-632 DNMPKNKKEIL
+632 KNKKQFL
-643 EEVEGLK
+643 EEDEGIK
-650 YNLNGNNN
+650 SNNII
-658 NTNNSNTNNNTT
+658 
-670 NNTNNHTNNNNTNNT
+670 
-685 NNTNNNNTNNNTNN
+685 
-699 TNNNNNNFLK
+699 NNNNNYFLK

-734 LTKINGNIIGET
+734 LTKINGDIIGET

-755 GWTFEENQGNLI
+755 GWTFEECQGAFT
-767 LGYYRPNEEMLKK
+767 LGYYRPNEELLKK
-780 YSFKDNAQE
+780 YSFKQKNIPE
-789 NNKSDEELANVS
+789 DELSNLS
-801 SIYQLDL
+801 SVYQLDL
-808 VKRFDFV
+808 IKRFDFV
-815 SKFQRMSVLVKNR
+815 SKLQRMSVLVKNAN
-828 KEDYFKVYCKGSA
+828 EEYFKVYCKGSA
-841 EKIRDLCKP
+841 EKIKELCKP
-850 ESIPSNYNRILNS
+850 ESIPSNYNRVMNS
-863 YSNQGL
+863 YSNRGL

-879 KMHFLQSE
+879 KMHYLQSE

-918 DILTD
+918 DILND

-955 YHINVTPI
+955 YQINVTPI
-963 SGSQMYEL
+963 SGSQIYEL

-991 ESISEYTYQRK
+991 ESESEFTNLRRI
-1002 LTYRDITKLEV
+1002 TNRDISKLEV
-1013 ESVSEDD
+1013 ENVDEDD
-1020 LESESFSYE
+1020 LESESFVDE
-1029 EENDVHRIFKT
+1029 EENDVHKIFKT

-1140 ALRSADVGISLGADE
+1140 ALRSADVGISLGADQ

-1191 FMLVLCLIKFITCN
+1191 FMLLLSLIKFISCN
-1205 FLFQINSILTN
+1205 FLFQIDSILTN
-1216 NQTILVDLLIIL
+1216 NQTILVDLFIML

-1242 LSEQRPLYVKANQIC
+1242 LSEQRPLHVKANQIC
-1257 ITLISHGAVMLV
+1257 ITLISHGIVMII
-1269 FQIIIYGL
+1269 FQIIIYGI
-1277 MINQNWYHKHD
+1277 MINQSWYHDHH
-1288 YYLNIFNEL
+1288 YYLDIFNAS
-1297 KNNSTI
+1297 KNATNGNKTG
-1303 NQTEV
+1303 V
-1308 NNNNKAEERNA
+1308 FNNNITNEERNI
-1319 YDELKIPC
+1319 YEELKIPC
-1327 CDNTIL
+1327 CDNTVL
-1333 FEYYYLQ
+1333 FIYYYLQ

-1366 YLVGNALF
+1366 YLVGNGLF
-1374 AIYIIFINNSILYNF
+1374 AIYIIFIHSSVIYDF
-1389 FGLIDIES
+1389 FGLIDIEN
-1397 QNFKFTLL
+1397 QNFKFALL
-1405 VVAILNFFVSLYT
+1405 VVAILNFFASLYT
-1418 EKNLLKYEEEKNE
+1418 EKNLLKYEEEKNDE
-1431 ETEVSI
+1431 NDVSI
-1437 PNNNISKT
+1437 SNNNNNSIKQT

>member
-1 MMGMSKGISSQLA
+1 MRMSKSIGSLMA
-14 KTYIRKYSS
+14 KSYIRAFSL

-30 NIKPNKNYSRNNSS
+30 DIAHNLINSRENSINS
-44 NIKKENIEL
+44 KKENIEL
-53 IEVKSQANS
+53 LEVKSQANS
-62 EDIYNSSSKNTL
+62 DDNYNYSVRNSLK
-74 RLFDINKLDNETSIN
+74 LFDLNKLECENSKS
-89 NSNKNLIKSMN
+89 NSNKNVRKLIS
-100 QPLLYDTNLQIKNGN
+100 QPLLYEKESDENN
-115 EQNNILNS
+115 EINS

-136 IDDSK
+136 IDDLK

-158 FLLSIITLGIFAL
+158 FLLTIVTLGIFAL
-171 ILEIYPLLKVK
+171 FLEIYPLLKVK
-182 FSYLRTKIY
+182 FCYLKAQIY
-191 NASHFFIKCHDGKY
+191 NASHFFIKCQDGKY

-218 NNNNLANLT
+218 NNNNLVNLT
-227 KLPVLSTQTKFFEFK
+227 KLPVIAVQTKFFEFK

-250 EKNNFNSVT
+250 QKNKFVSVT
-259 FKISPNTNYEVISR
+259 FKISSNTNYEVISR

-299 VTSIKDMFE
+299 VTSIKDMFD

-329 EYTLYCKILIISTII
+329 KYTLYCKILIFSTII

-363 VSYSVDV
+363 VAYSVDV

-378 TNLNSD
+378 INLNSD
-384 NLVPGDIVILPE
+384 NLVPGDILILPE
-396 NDFILPCDLLLMTGT
+396 NDFILPCDVLLMTGT
-411 CIMNESFLSGESNPV
+411 CIMNESFLSGESNPI
-426 FKSHIPRNG
+426 FKSHIPKNG
-435 DKFNKN
+435 EKFNKN
-441 DTKYILYSGTKIL
+441 DQKYILYSGTKIV

-478 NILFCEDKRELD
+478 NILFCEDKRVLA
-490 RKNKERLKIILYLLI
+490 RKNKERLKIIIYLLI
-505 ICFIG
+505 ICLIG
-510 MLLPLKK
+510 MILPLRKTLFMFK
-517 IIFSLEL
+517 L
-524 PKQKVLVLYL
+524 PNQKLLLLYL
-534 ELITNLLPSAITISI
+534 KLITNLLPSAITISI
-549 AIGIYVSFIR
+549 SIGIYVSFIR
-559 LKKQEISCL
+559 LKHQEISCL

-586 TGTLTEDHVETYG
+586 TGTLTEDHLETYG
-599 CRTVNCSKKVI
+599 ARMVNFSKKI
-610 TFSKFIDDLEEM
+610 TTFGSFIDDLEEM
-622 SQKALDYYMD
+622 SQKTLEYYM
-632 DNMPKNKKEIL
+632 NNNFPKNKKRFGED
-643 EEVEGLK
+643 EEGLK
-650 YNLNGNNN
+650 
-658 NTNNSNTNNNTT
+658 NNS
-670 NNTNNHTNNNNTNNT
+670 
-685 NNTNNNNTNNNTNN
+685 
-699 TNNNNNNFLK
+699 NNNNNYLK

-721 KLYFIEALATCNS
+721 KLCFIEALATCNG

-746 IDLEMMKST
+746 IDLEMIKST
-755 GWTFEENQGNLI
+755 GWTYEECQGDFT
-767 LGYYRPNEEMLKK
+767 LGYYRPNEDLLKK
-780 YSFKDNAQE
+780 YTFKDNETAI
-789 NNKSDEELANVS
+789 NKSEEELS
-801 SIYQLDL
+801 SSLYQLDL
-808 VKRFDFV
+808 IKRFDFV
-815 SKFQRMSVLVKNR
+815 SKLQRMSVLVKNTR
-828 KEDYFKVYCKGSA
+828 EDFFKVYCKGSA
-841 EKIRDLCKP
+841 EKIRELCKP
-850 ESIPSNYNRILNS
+850 ESIPSNYNRVLSS

-869 RVFALAFKLL
+869 RVFAFAFKLL
-879 KMHFLQSE
+879 KMHYLQSE
-887 KLSRESVEHDLIF
+887 KLSRESVEHDLMF

-928 LMSTG
+928 LISTG
-933 DNVFTAASV
+933 DNIFTASSV

-963 SGSQMYEL
+963 TGSQIYEL

-980 IEDDEDEEEEE
+980 IPDDEDEEEEE
-991 ESISEYTYQRK
+991 ESESEFTNLRRI
-1002 LTYRDITKLEV
+1002 TNRDISKLEV

-1029 EENDVHRIFKT
+1029 EENDVHKIFKT

-1072 KILYDLSQRYLTEI
+1072 KILYDLSQRYLNEV

-1097 IKIISNT
+1097 VKIISNT

-1140 ALRSADVGISLGADE
+1140 ALRSADVGISLGADQ

-1164 TGQDIKCLLKLL
+1164 SGQDIRCLLKLL

-1191 FMLVLCLIKFITCN
+1191 FMLVLCLIKFISCN
-1205 FLFQINSILTN
+1205 FLFQINSILMN
-1216 NQTILVDLLIIL
+1216 SQTILVDLFIIL
-1228 PNSALISLTKPSTV
+1228 PNSVLISLTKPSTV

-1257 ITLISHGAVMLV
+1257 ITLISHGVTMFV
-1269 FQIIIYGL
+1269 FQIIVYGL
-1277 MINQNWYHKHD
+1277 MINQNWYHDHD
-1288 YYLNIFNEL
+1288 YYSNIFHDS
-1297 KNNSTI
+1297 KNTNSTG
-1303 NQTEV
+1303 NPTEI
-1308 NNNNKAEERNA
+1308 NNNNKLEEERNI
-1319 YDELKIPC
+1319 YEELKIPC
-1327 CDNTIL
+1327 LDNTIL
-1333 FEYYYLQ
+1333 FFYYYLQ

-1374 AIYIIFINNSILYNF
+1374 AIYVIFIYNSVIYDF
-1389 FGLIDIES
+1389 FCLIDIES

-1405 VVAILNFFVSLYT
+1405 VIAIINFFVSLYI
-1418 EKNLLKYEEEKNE
+1418 EKNLLKYEEEKNDE
-1431 ETEVSI
+1431 EDITIPTNSI
-1437 PNNNISKT
+1437 N

>member
-1 MMGMSKGISSQLA
+1 MIRMSKSIGSQMA
-14 KTYIRKYSS
+14 KSYIKKHSL

-30 NIKPNKNYSRNNSS
+30 DNLQYLVSSRNNSQLG
-44 NIKKENIEL
+44 KKDNIEL

-62 EDIYNSSSKNTL
+62 DENYTYSVRNTL
-74 RLFDINKLDNETSIN
+74 KYFDINKLDNEDLN
-89 NSNKNLIKSMN
+89 CNSNKNLVSPN
-100 QPLLYDTNLQIKNGN
+100 LQPLLFDAKNLNDNKGN
-115 EQNNILNS
+115 DLNK
-123 NIRYIIEKYDENC
+123 RYIIEKYDENC

-158 FLLSIITLGIFAL
+158 YLLTLITLGIFAL
-171 ILEIYPLLKVK
+171 FLEIYPVLKVK
-182 FSYLRTKIY
+182 FSYLRANIE

-210 YEIKLPRL
+210 YQIKLPRL

-227 KLPVLSTQTKFFEFK
+227 KLPVNSTLTKFFEFK
-242 LHKYVFNP
+242 LHKYAFNP
-250 EKNNFNSVT
+250 EKNNFISVT
-259 FKISPNTNYEVISR
+259 FKISSSANYEIISR

-279 SDEEINYQK
+279 SEEEINYQK

-299 VTSIKDMFE
+299 MTSIKDMFDI
-308 VEFSNPFY
+308 EFSNPFY

-329 EYTLYCKILIISTII
+329 KYTFYCKILIFSTII

-363 VSYSVDV
+363 VAYSVDV

-378 TNLNSD
+378 ININSD
-384 NLVPGDIVILPE
+384 NLVPGDILILPE
-396 NDFILPCDLLLMTGT
+396 NNFMMPCDVLLITGT

-426 FKSHIPRNG
+426 FKSHIPKNG

-441 DTKYILYSGTKIL
+441 DQKYILYSGTKLL

-478 NILFCEDKRELD
+478 NILFCEDKRELA
-490 RKNKERLKIILYLLI
+490 RKNKERMKIIIYLLI
-505 ICFIG
+505 ICLIG
-510 MLLPLKK
+510 MLLPLRKT
-517 IIFSLEL
+517 IFSSKL
-524 PKQKVLVLYL
+524 PNQKLLLIYL
-534 ELITNLLPSAITISI
+534 QLITNLLPSAITISI
-549 AIGIYVSFIR
+549 SIGIYISFIR
-559 LKKQEISCL
+559 LKHQEISCL
-568 DRNKIDIAGN
+568 DRNKIDMAGN
-578 VNTICFDK
+578 VDTICFDK

-599 CRTVNCSKKVI
+599 CRTVNFSKKVI
-610 TFSKFIDDLEEM
+610 SFGNFVDDLEEM
-622 SQKALDYYMD
+622 SQKTLEFYMNGD
-632 DNMPKNKKEIL
+632 GQKNKKQFL
-643 EEVEGLK
+643 EDEEGLK
-650 YNLNGNNN
+650 NNGFE
-658 NTNNSNTNNNTT
+658 NNS
-670 NNTNNHTNNNNTNNT
+670 
-685 NNTNNNNTNNNTNN
+685 
-699 TNNNNNNFLK
+699 NNNNNNNYFLN

-746 IDLEMMKST
+746 IDLEMMNST
-755 GWTFEENQGNLI
+755 GWTFEECQGSFT
-767 LGYYRPNEEMLKK
+767 LGYYRPNQEWLKK
-780 YSFKDNAQE
+780 YSFKNNESE
-789 NNKSDEELANVS
+789 NNKSDDELSSLN

-808 VKRFDFV
+808 IKRFDFV
-815 SKFQRMSVLVKNR
+815 SKLQRMSVLVKNS
-828 KEDYFKVYCKGSA
+828 KENYFKVYCKGSA
-841 EKIRDLCKP
+841 EKIRELCKP
-850 ESIPSNYNRILNS
+850 ESIPSNYNRIMNS

-869 RVFALAFKLL
+869 RVFAISFKLL
-879 KMHFLQSE
+879 KMHYLQSE

-928 LMSTG
+928 LISTG
-933 DNVFTAASV
+933 DNIFTAASV

-963 SGSQMYEL
+963 SGSQIYEL
-971 TCNELIVDS
+971 TCNELIVDI

-991 ESISEYTYQRK
+991 ETENEFTNVRR
-1002 LTYRDITKLEV
+1002 LTHRDISKVEV

-1020 LESESFSYE
+1020 LESESYDYV

-1072 KILYDLSQRYLTEI
+1072 KILYDLSQRYLKEV

-1140 ALRSADVGISLGADE
+1140 ALRSADVGISLGADQ

-1191 FMLVLCLIKFITCN
+1191 FMLVLCLIKFISCN

-1216 NQTILVDLLIIL
+1216 NQTMLVDLFIIL
-1228 PNSALISLTKPSTV
+1228 PNSVLMSLTKPSTV
-1242 LSEQRPLYVKANQIC
+1242 LSEQRPLYVKANQIF
-1257 ITLISHGAVMLV
+1257 ITIITHGAIMLV
-1269 FQIIIYGL
+1269 FQIIVYGL
-1277 MINQNWYHKHD
+1277 MINQNWYHNHD
-1288 YYLNIFNEL
+1288 YFSNIFNSM
-1297 KNNSTI
+1297 KNMNLTQDQKGI
-1303 NQTEV
+1303 
-1308 NNNNKAEERNA
+1308 NNNNKTDEERNF
-1319 YDELKIPC
+1319 YEESKIPC
-1327 CDNTIL
+1327 FDNTIL
-1333 FEYYYLQ
+1333 FFYYYLQ

-1374 AIYIIFINNSILYNF
+1374 SIYIIFINNSFFYDF
-1389 FGLIDIES
+1389 FGLIDLEN

-1405 VVAILNFFVSLYT
+1405 VVAIINFFVSLYT

-1431 ETEVSI
+1431 EKEVSI
-1437 PNNNISKT
+1437 PNNNVSRN

>member
-1 MMGMSKGISSQLA
+1 MMRLSKSLGSQMA
-14 KTYIRKYSS
+14 KSYLRKHSL
-23 SSKELNK
+23 SSKELHK
-30 NIKPNKNYSRNNSS
+30 NNIPNLSSSRNNSINS
-44 NIKKENIEL
+44 IINKKEKDNIEMV
-53 IEVKSQANS
+53 EVKSQANS
-62 EDIYNSSSKNTL
+62 DDNYTRSVSTKFL
-74 RLFDINKLDNETSIN
+74 DLNKLDSENSTN
-89 NSNKNLIKSMN
+89 NSNNNLIKPIT
-100 QPLLYDTNLQIKNGN
+100 QPLLYETSLQVINSNNKDDN
-115 EQNNILNS
+115 ENS

-141 IEYIECLLEEQ
+141 IEYVECLLEEQ

-158 FLLSIITLGIFAL
+158 FSLSIVTLGIFAL
-171 ILEIYPLLKVK
+171 ILEIYPLLKAK
-182 FSYLRTKIY
+182 FSYLRTNIY
-191 NASHFFIKCHDGKY
+191 NASHFFIKCFDGKY

-218 NNNNLANLT
+218 NNNNLTNLT
-227 KLPVLSTQTKFFEFK
+227 KLPVISTRTKFFEFK
-242 LHKYVFNP
+242 LHKYAFNP
-250 EKNNFNSVT
+250 DKNKFVSIT
-259 FKISPNTNYEVISR
+259 FKISSNTNYEVISR

-279 SDEEINYQK
+279 TEEEIRYQK
-288 IFIYKNKFINN
+288 IYIYKNKFINN

-308 VEFSNPFY
+308 IEFSNPFY

-329 EYTLYCKILIISTII
+329 EYTLYCEILIFSTII
-344 ILIFTLY
+344 ILLFTLY

-370 NVRRKMKT
+370 NVRRKVKT
-378 TNLNSD
+378 SVMNSD
-384 NLVPGDIVILPE
+384 NLVPGDILILPE
-396 NDFILPCDLLLMTGT
+396 NDFILPCDVLLMTGT

-426 FKSHIPRNG
+426 FKSHIPKNG

-441 DTKYILYSGTKIL
+441 DQKYILYSGTKIL

-478 NILFCEDKRELD
+478 NLLFCEDKRELA

-505 ICFIG
+505 ICCIG
-510 MLLPLKK
+510 MLFPLRKLFT
-517 IIFSLEL
+517 IDL
-524 PKQKVLVLYL
+524 PKQKILVLVLS
-534 ELITNLLPSAITISI
+534 LITNLLPSAITISM

-559 LKKQEISCL
+559 LKNQEISCL

-578 VNTICFDK
+578 VDTICFDK
-586 TGTLTEDHVETYG
+586 TGTLTEDHLETYG
-599 CRTVNCSKKVI
+599 CRTVNYSKKGLGFGNFV
-610 TFSKFIDDLEEM
+610 DDLEEM
-622 SQKALDYYMD
+622 SQKTLDFYM
-632 DNMPKNKKEIL
+632 NENNSTKNKKQIL
-643 EEVEGLK
+643 EDIDGLK
-650 YNLNGNNN
+650 NNYNG
-658 NTNNSNTNNNTT
+658 
-670 NNTNNHTNNNNTNNT
+670 
-685 NNTNNNNTNNNTNN
+685 
-699 TNNNNNNFLK
+699 TNNNNNLFLQ
-709 LGQTHQQKNMRL
+709 LGQTHQQKNMKL

-734 LTKINGNIIGET
+734 LTKINGNLIGET
-746 IDLEMMKST
+746 IDLEMMTST
-755 GWTFEENQGNLI
+755 GWIFEECQGAFT
-767 LGYYRPNEEMLKK
+767 LGYYRPNEELLKK
-780 YSFKDNAQE
+780 YSFKKEGNQG
-789 NNKSDEELANVS
+789 NNKSDEELELS
-801 SIYQLDL
+801 TLESPYQLDL
-808 VKRFDFV
+808 IKRFDFV
-815 SKFQRMSVLVKNR
+815 SKLQRMSVLVKNS
-828 KEDYFKVYCKGSA
+828 KENYFKVYCKGSA
-841 EKIRDLCKP
+841 EKMRELCRP
-850 ESIPSNYNRILNS
+850 ETLPSNYNRIMNS

-869 RVFALAFKLL
+869 RVFAISFKLL
-879 KMHFLQSE
+879 KMHYLQSE

-913 TKRTI
+913 TKKTI

-971 TCNELIVDS
+971 TCNELIVDA
-980 IEDDEDEEEEE
+980 IEDDEEEEE
-991 ESISEYTYQRK
+991 EESENEFTYLRK
-1002 LTYRDITKLEV
+1002 ITNRDISKLEV

-1020 LESESFSYE
+1020 LESESYSYE

-1040 QKEIQLKSLKIP
+1040 QKEIKLKSLKIP

-1072 KILYDLSQRYLTEI
+1072 KILYDLSQRYLIEI

-1134 GVNDVG
+1134 GANDVG
-1140 ALRSADVGISLGADE
+1140 ALRSADVGISLGADQ

-1191 FMLVLCLIKFITCN
+1191 FMLVLCLIKFISSN

-1216 NQTILVDLLIIL
+1216 NQTILVDLLIML
-1228 PNSALISLTKPSTV
+1228 PNTILISLTAPSTV

-1257 ITLISHGAVMLV
+1257 ITLISHGLIMLI
-1269 FQIIIYGL
+1269 FQIIVYGF

-1288 YYLNIFNEL
+1288 YYLDLFNGL
-1297 KNNSTI
+1297 QKSSTGNNTDIKNNI
-1303 NQTEV
+1303 NLG
-1308 NNNNKAEERNA
+1308 EERNI
-1319 YDELKIPC
+1319 YEELKIPC

-1333 FEYYYLQ
+1333 FIYYYLQ
-1340 CIITIIIFSL
+1340 SIITIIIFSL

-1360 NKYLIF
+1360 NKYHIF
-1366 YLVGNALF
+1366 YLIANASF
-1374 AIYIIFINNSILYNF
+1374 AIYIIFVNNPIIYNF
-1389 FGLIDIES
+1389 FGLIEIES
-1397 QNFKFTLL
+1397 PNFKFALL
-1405 VVAILNFFVSLYT
+1405 VISVINFFVSLYM
-1418 EKNLLKYEEEKNE
+1418 EKILLKYEEEKNDENE
-1431 ETEVSI
+1431 ESV
-1437 PNNNISKT
+1437 PNKL

>member
-1 MMGMSKGISSQLA
+1 MIRMSKSIGSQMAKSYIKKHSLSS
-14 KTYIRKYSS
+14 R
-23 SSKELNK
+23 ELNK
-30 NIKPNKNYSRNNSS
+30 DKSQYLISSRNNSQ
-44 NIKKENIEL
+44 IGKKENIEL
-53 IEVKSQANS
+53 IDVKSQANS
-62 EDIYNSSSKNTL
+62 DDNYAYSVRNSLK
-74 RLFDINKLDNETSIN
+74 LFDLNKIDNEDLKG
-89 NSNKNLIKSMN
+89 NSNINLIGSIS
-100 QPLLYDTNLQIKNGN
+100 QPLLFEVKNIKNN
-115 EQNNILNS
+115 EKDEELNK
-123 NIRYIIEKYDENC
+123 RYIIDKYDENC

-141 IEYIECLLEEQ
+141 IEYLECLLEEQ

-158 FLLSIITLGIFAL
+158 YLLTIVTLGIFAL
-171 ILEIYPLLKVK
+171 FLEIYPILKVK
-182 FSYLRTKIY
+182 FSYLRTDIH

-227 KLPVLSTQTKFFEFK
+227 KLPVISTHTKFFEFK

-250 EKNNFNSVT
+250 EKNNFVSVT
-259 FKISPNTNYEVISR
+259 FKISSNTNYEVISR

-279 SDEEINYQK
+279 SEEEINYQK

-299 VTSIKDMFE
+299 VTSIKDMFD

-329 EYTLYCKILIISTII
+329 EYTLYCKILIFSTII

-363 VSYSVDV
+363 VAYSIDV

-378 TNLNSD
+378 ININSD
-384 NLVPGDIVILPE
+384 NLVPGDIIILPE
-396 NDFILPCDLLLMTGT
+396 NNFMMPCDVLLITGT

-426 FKSHIPRNG
+426 FKSHIPKNG

-441 DTKYILYSGTKIL
+441 DQKYILYSGTKLL

-478 NILFCEDKRELD
+478 NILFCEDKRELA
-490 RKNKERLKIILYLLI
+490 RKNRERAKIIIYLLI
-505 ICFIG
+505 ICSIG
-510 MLLPLKK
+510 MLIPLRKT
-517 IIFSLEL
+517 IFSFKL
-524 PKQKVLVLYL
+524 PNQKLLLIYL
-534 ELITNLLPSAITISI
+534 QLITNLLPSAITISI
-549 AIGIYVSFIR
+549 SIGIYISFIR
-559 LKKQEISCL
+559 LKHQEISCL

-599 CRTVNCSKKVI
+599 CRTVNFSKKAI
-610 TFSKFIDDLEEM
+610 TFGNFVDDLEEM
-622 SQKALDYYMD
+622 SQKTFEFYMNGD
-632 DNMPKNKKEIL
+632 CPKNKKQFL
-643 EEVEGLK
+643 EDEEGLK
-650 YNLNGNNN
+650 NNGFGTNCNNN
-658 NTNNSNTNNNTT
+658 NY
-670 NNTNNHTNNNNTNNT
+670 
-685 NNTNNNNTNNNTNN
+685 
-699 TNNNNNNFLK
+699 FLK

-755 GWTFEENQGNLI
+755 GWTFEECQGSFT
-767 LGYYRPNEEMLKK
+767 LGYYRPNEELLKK
-780 YSFKDNAQE
+780 YSFKNNDVG
-789 NNKSDEELANVS
+789 NNKSDEELSSLN

-808 VKRFDFV
+808 IKRFDFV
-815 SKFQRMSVLVKNR
+815 SKLQRMSVLVKNS

-841 EKIRDLCKP
+841 EKIRELCKP
-850 ESIPSNYNRILNS
+850 ESIPSNYNRVMNS

-869 RVFALAFKLL
+869 RVFALSFKLL
-879 KMHFLQSE
+879 KMHYLQSE

-928 LMSTG
+928 LISTG
-933 DNVFTAASV
+933 DNIFTAASV

-963 SGSQMYEL
+963 SGSEIYEL

-980 IEDDEDEEEEE
+980 IEDDENEEEEE
-991 ESISEYTYQRK
+991 ETENEFTNVRR
-1002 LTYRDITKLEV
+1002 LTNRDISKLEV

-1020 LESESFSYE
+1020 LESESYSYE

-1072 KILYDLSQRYLTEI
+1072 KILYDLSQRYLKEV

-1140 ALRSADVGISLGADE
+1140 ALRSADVGISLGADQ

-1164 TGQDIKCLLKLL
+1164 SGQDIKCLLKLL

-1191 FMLVLCLIKFITCN
+1191 FMLVLCLIKFISCN
-1205 FLFQINSILTN
+1205 FLFQIDSILTN
-1216 NQTILVDLLIIL
+1216 NQTILVDLFIIL
-1228 PNSALISLTKPSTV
+1228 PNSVLISLTKPSTV

-1257 ITLISHGAVMLV
+1257 ITIISHGVIMLV
-1269 FQIIIYGL
+1269 FQIIVYGL
-1277 MINQNWYHKHD
+1277 MINQNWYRNHD
-1288 YYLNIFNEL
+1288 YFSNIFNDYQKTNIT
-1297 KNNSTI
+1297 KNHEEI
-1303 NQTEV
+1303 
-1308 NNNNKAEERNA
+1308 NNNNKTNEERNF
-1319 YDELKIPC
+1319 YEESKIPC
-1327 CDNTIL
+1327 FDNTIL
-1333 FEYYYLQ
+1333 FFYYYLQ

-1374 AIYIIFINNSILYNF
+1374 SIYIIFIHNSFIYDF
-1389 FGLIDIES
+1389 FGLIDLES

-1405 VVAILNFFVSLYT
+1405 VVAIINFFVSLYT

-1431 ETEVSI
+1431 EKDVSI
-1437 PNNNISKT
+1437 PNNSAIKN